1 MRPVGDVD
9 YREHAP
15 APHLA
20 GLIKTFWTLDAGG
33 EGGQW
38 IEQQATP
45 DGCVEIIRRLSG
57 RSRWNG
63 DQPEL
68 FMVGLI
74 EAPEPFAISGDS
86 RFAAVRLWPW
96 AWSLL
101 GAEPLDQARGRWRPF
116 DGAVAHALPDFTAV
130 EKLLG
135 GRAELESI
143 GRAIVAAET
152 VQAMGA
158 TGMSP
163 RTLQRWF
170 ARHVGMSVSAS
181 PTSGTAPGAD
191 SLTVPTD
198 PRLAAGEV
206 LTVRPDHSSDDRG
219 TAAHTLHL
227 LGACLAILCAA
238 AVLLHRRGWCPGST
252 HATAALSPRLTFPA
266 SWLARVLRGPPPR
279 DPPRFSPVIRT

>member
-1 MRPVGDVD
+1 MRTH
-9 YREHAP
+9 ETLLLKP
-15 APHLA
+15 AHGWLVA
-20 GLIKTFWTLDAGG
+20 CVMASLIVLMGA
-33 EGGQW
+33 
-38 IEQQATP
+38 
-45 DGCVEIIRRLSG
+45 
-57 RSRWNG
+57 
-63 DQPEL
+63 
-68 FMVGLI
+68 
-74 EAPEPFAISGDS
+74 SGDD
-86 RFAAVRLWPW
+86 V
-96 AWSLL
+96 
-101 GAEPLDQARGRWRPF
+101 
-116 DGAVAHALPDFTAV
+116 
-130 EKLLG
+130 
-135 GRAELESI
+135 
-143 GRAIVAAET
+143 
-152 VQAMGA
+152 
-158 TGMSP
+158 
-163 RTLQRWF
+163 F

-238 AVLLHRRGWCPGST
+238 AVLLHRRGWWPGST